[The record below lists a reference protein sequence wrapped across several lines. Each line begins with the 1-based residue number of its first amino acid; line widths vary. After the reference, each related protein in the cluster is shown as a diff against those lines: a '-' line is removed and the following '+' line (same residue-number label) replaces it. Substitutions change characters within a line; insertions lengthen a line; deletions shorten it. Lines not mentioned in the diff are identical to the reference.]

1 MRRVVASFALV
12 LASAAPAVAT
22 WSVIALDQ
30 KTGTIVIASA
40 TCQTRRSFA
49 AMGAKGLM
57 DIQAIVAPGR
67 GAAVA
72 QGTFDSTRATQKLIY
87 AELGKGTDPEAIEF
101 ILRQDPGIEVRQFGI
116 LDMDGRHTAFSAP
129 GNPAVALHEQGQVP
143 GTDIWYS
150 IQGDLMPTE
159 DVAHAAV
166 QALMEFHSE
175 LADRV
180 MAAME
185 AADVQGG
192 DRRCSC
198 ASEPAAKAPCDSRT
212 SHVAYLLRAEKND
225 SNKAS
230 YNDGRYA
237 MYLSVT
243 DDDITPT
250 ENANP
255 VKTLRLRYEA
265 WKRARPD

>member
-1 MRRVVASFALV
+1 MRRAVAAFALV
-12 LASAAPAVAT
+12 LATGAPAFAT

-30 KTGTIVIASA
+30 KTGTMVIASA
-40 TCQTRRSFA
+40 TCEPQRGFA
-49 AMGAKGLM
+49 AMHAKGLM
-57 DIQAIVAPGR
+57 DIQAIVVPGR
-67 GAAVA
+67 AAAVA
-72 QGTFDSTRATQKLIY
+72 QGTFDSTRATQQLIY
-87 AELGKGTDPEAIEF
+87 TELGKGTDPGAIEF
-101 ILRQDPGIEVRQFGI
+101 ILRQDPAIEVRQFGI
-116 LDMDGRHTAFSAP
+116 LDMEGRHTAFSAP
-129 GNPAVALHEQGQVP
+129 GRPAAALHEQGQVP

-150 IQGDLMPTE
+150 IQGDSMASE

-166 QALMEFHSE
+166 QALAEYHAE

-180 MAAME
+180 MGAME
-185 AADVQGG
+185 AADARGG

-198 ASEPAAKAPCDSRT
+198 ATEPAPKAACETRT
-212 SHVAYLLRAEKND
+212 AHVAYILRAEKND
-225 SNKAS
+225 SNKQS

-243 DDDITPT
+243 DDDIAPT

-255 VKTLRLRYEA
+255 VKTLRLRYEV

>member
-1 MRRVVASFALV
+1 MRHIVAAFALV
-12 LASAAPAVAT
+12 LATGAPAFAT
-22 WSVIALDQ
+22 WSVMALDQ

-40 TCQTRRSFA
+40 TCETQRSFA
-49 AMGAKGLM
+49 GMRAKGLM

-72 QGTFDSTRATQKLIY
+72 QGTFDGTRATQRLIY
-87 AELGKGTDPEAIEF
+87 AELGKRTDPQAIEF
-101 ILRQDPGIEVRQFGI
+101 ILRQDPGIEVRQFSI
-116 LDMDGRHTAFSAP
+116 LDMEGRHTAFSAS
-129 GNPAVALHEQGQVP
+129 GNPAVSLHEQGQVP

-150 IQGDLMPTE
+150 IQGDMMASE

-166 QALMEFHSE
+166 RALTEYRVE

-185 AADVQGG
+185 AADARGG

-198 ASEPAAKAPCDSRT
+198 ASRPVPRVLCETRT
-212 SHVAYLLRAEKND
+212 AHVAYILRAEKND
-225 SNKAS
+225 SNKQS

-243 DDDITPT
+243 DDDITST
-250 ENANP
+250 ENPNP